1 MGTDDNYAPGWPG
14 IEPRWTSSAKSGVG
28 TSLSLESRVW
38 FTTSHGILDEIYYP
52 RVDQACTRDLGL
64 IVTNGSDFFSEEKRD
79 TRHEVSYI
87 SPGCP
92 AYKLVN
98 TCEQGR
104 YAIEKEILADPTYDV
119 VLQRIKFTPLKGS
132 RGDYHLYVLLAPH
145 LGNRGAGNT
154 AWLGDYKGVPMLF
167 AERDGNALALACSA
181 PWVKRSAGF
190 VGTSDGWQDLHRH
203 KQDDMDL

>member
-87 SPGCP
+87 APGCP

-132 RGDYHLYVLLAPH
+132 QEDYHLYVLLAPH

-203 KQDDMDL
+203 KQDDVDL